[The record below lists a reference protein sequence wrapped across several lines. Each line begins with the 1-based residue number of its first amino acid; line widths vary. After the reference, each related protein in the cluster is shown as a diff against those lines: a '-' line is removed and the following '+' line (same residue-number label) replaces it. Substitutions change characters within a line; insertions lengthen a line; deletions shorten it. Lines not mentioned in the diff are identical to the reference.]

1 MVMGKE
7 MLVMMTWMEMV
18 GNSSLPAS
26 LMFLKLSQ
34 DVLCVLRDMLVL
46 AGTGVKPRH
55 KISCHQLLIV
65 M

>member
-18 GNSSLPAS
+18 GN
-26 LMFLKLSQ
+26 FIYNFW
-34 DVLCVLRDMLVL
+34 DVLAIYPEIAVHYNNFLPT
-46 AGTGVKPRH
+46 AP
-55 KISCHQLLIV
+55 V

>member
-26 LMFLKLSQ
+26 LMFLKLAQ
-34 DVLCVLRDMLVL
+34 NVLCVRRC
-46 AGTGVKPRH
+46 AGFGWDWG
-55 KISCHQLLIV
+55 
-65 M
+65 